1 MYCPLVSLVIPVYNT
16 DKYLETCLK
25 SIINQTYKNIEII
38 VIDDGSTDFSAAI
51 CDVYRD
57 KDSRIQVI
65 HQPNQGIG
73 ASRNHGLDCVH
84 GDYMLFVDSDDYI
97 ETTLVEKAV
106 ACLQKEKYDVIF
118 FGYDEITNHGIKN
131 SVMNFDTSFDIRTI
145 QEYVLVDRI
154 TNFLWNK
161 MYRSELWEKLR
172 FPVGFQYEDLFIHP
186 SLFLRVRT
194 FTIVPDIL
202 YHYNRLND
210 SSITGKNN
218 EFSSWGR
225 YNKFLA
231 YEEHERVSKLFSY
244 KEGEE
249 WAISRCIH
257 EGIKSLYIDY
267 HSVRCL
273 SKQERQDVLDYLKT
287 HKSTRISFKY
297 KLLQLMSKYF
307 LTGLKIYSHIRYFQ
321 VKAKKIRE
329 R

>member
-1 MYCPLVSLVIPVYNT
+1 MYCPLVSLVIPVCNT
-16 DKYLETCLK
+16 DKYLETCLE
-25 SIINQTYKNIEII
+25 SVINQTYNNIEII
-38 VIDDGSTDFSAAI
+38 VIDDGSTDSSATI
-51 CDVYRD
+51 CDAYRD

-97 ETTLVEKAV
+97 EMNLVEKAV
-106 ACLQKEKYDVIF
+106 SRLQKEKYDVIF
-118 FGYDEITNHGIKN
+118 FGHDEITNHGVRKA
-131 SVMNFDTSFDIRTI
+131 VMNFDASFNIQTI
-145 QEYVLVDRI
+145 QEYILIDRI

-161 MYRSELWEKLR
+161 MYRSELWKNIR
-172 FPVGFQYEDLFIHP
+172 FPIGLQYEDLFIHP
-186 SLFLRVRT
+186 SLFLGVRT
-194 FTIVPDIL
+194 FSILSDAL

-210 SSITGKNN
+210 SSITGKKN

-231 YEEHERVSKLFSY
+231 YKEHERVSKLFSY

-249 WAISRCIH
+249 WAVSRCIH

-273 SKQERQDVLDYLKT
+273 SKQEKQEVLSYLKT
-287 HKSTRISFKY
+287 HKSNRISLKY
-297 KLLQLMSKYF
+297 KILQFMSKYF
-307 LTGLKIYSHIRYFQ
+307 LTGLKMYSHIRYFQ
-321 VKAKKIRE
+321 VKVKNG
-329 R
+329 

>member
-1 MYCPLVSLVIPVYNT
+1 MYCPLVSLIIPVYNT

-25 SIINQTYKNIEII
+25 SIINQTYKNVEII
-38 VIDDGSTDFSAAI
+38 VIDDGSTDSSAAI
-51 CDVYRD
+51 CDAYRD
-57 KDSRIQVI
+57 KDSRIQVV
-65 HQPNQGIG
+65 HQANQGIG
-73 ASRNHGLDCVH
+73 ASRNHGLDRVH

-118 FGYDEITNHGIKN
+118 FGYDEITNRGIKN
-131 SVMNFDTSFDIRTI
+131 SAMNFDTSFDIRTI

-161 MYRSELWEKLR
+161 MYRSELWKKLR
-172 FPVGFQYEDLFIHP
+172 FPVGFQYEDLFIYP
-186 SLFLRVRT
+186 SLFLGVRT

-210 SSITGKNN
+210 SSITGRNN

-231 YEEHERVSKLFSY
+231 YKEHERVSKLFSY
-244 KEGEE
+244 KKGEE

-267 HSVRCL
+267 HSVRYL

-297 KLLQLMSKYF
+297 KLLQFMSKYF

-321 VKAKKIRE
+321 VKVKKIRE
-329 R
+329 G